1 MLKFIH
7 KYLNHKY
14 KFLDEEMA
22 ADAQICWY
30 HGNLSREEAEKLLLM
45 DVTAPSGQFL
55 VRNSSTSARDF
66 VLSVKN
72 DIDVIHYQIRR
83 HGEDA
88 FFSIDENPIIHGLE
102 TLIEYYQDHNNGLYL
117 TEPVLKDPPPHDT
130 RRHGR
135 TNLLHRATKQG
146 NFIVVSELLKCGYR
160 SLEAKDELGQTAVL
174 LASTLG
180 KEVILEKLIDSGAAV
195 NCRDQAGNTPL
206 HYACQKNMPN
216 IVRILVKGGANV
228 QIRNSNTGLVPLHEA
243 ARFGHKEIIEML
255 LAAGAP
261 SRPRTI
267 ADETPQLLA
276 EENGYFQIAEL
287 LKNYV
292 PAPFRS
298 TKDDWYHG
306 TLSRD
311 EAVKLLNASGN
322 SDGCFLVRYSG
333 KEHAYILTLTF
344 SNKPYHFPIHEIN
357 GYYVID
363 DGPYLDSLEHVVEHY
378 STLSDGLPTTLHN
391 PVKPRPKPPVPNFH
405 PSRTPLTNT
414 LPSRKKQLE
423 WREQN
428 NFTTLPPKPKPR
440 RSVDSSLD
448 NHLAISLLNPL
459 NRSMHSLQFSLPP
472 PPEKQIFIPR
482 ENLILKDVVGEGEFG
497 AVYKALY
504 QNNQGEEMEVAVK
517 TLHKDRMNSSNV
529 EDFIKE
535 AELMMSLNH
544 HCIVKFIGW
553 AKGENLLMVQ
563 ELVPLGSLLS
573 FLLCHPEQAGPDHE
587 LLVWAYQI
595 ACGMKYLERRKFVHR
610 DLAARN
616 ILLATRNQAK
626 ISDFGLSRVTN
637 ENNYY
642 CATKGG
648 RWPIKWYA
656 PESYSHGRFTSA
668 SDVWS
673 YGVTLWEMF
682 SFGAQPFGE
691 LRGADVIQLID
702 NGERLP
708 KPPAC
713 KEDIYRMMEKCWQ
726 YQSRDRPTFTELADY
741 FASLNNYENVRELIP
756 TTDIS

>member
-1 MLKFIH
+1 
-7 KYLNHKY
+7 
-14 KFLDEEMA
+14 MA

-45 DVTAPSGQFL
+45 VFPL
-55 VRNSSTSARDF
+55 RY
-66 VLSVKN
+66 L
-72 DIDVIHYQIRR
+72 HYQI
-83 HGEDA
+83 
-88 FFSIDENPIIHGLE
+88 SWML
-102 TLIEYYQDHNNGLYL
+102 
-117 TEPVLKDPPPHDT
+117 
-130 RRHGR
+130 
-135 TNLLHRATKQG
+135 
-146 NFIVVSELLKCGYR
+146 
-160 SLEAKDELGQTAVL
+160 
-174 LASTLG
+174 
-180 KEVILEKLIDSGAAV
+180 
-195 NCRDQAGNTPL
+195 
-206 HYACQKNMPN
+206 
-216 IVRILVKGGANV
+216 
-228 QIRNSNTGLVPLHEA
+228 GLVPLHEA

-405 PSRTPLTNT
+405 PSRTP
-414 LPSRKKQLE
+414 
-423 WREQN
+423 
-428 NFTTLPPKPKPR
+428 
-440 RSVDSSLD
+440 
-448 NHLAISLLNPL
+448 
-459 NRSMHSLQFSLPP
+459 
-472 PPEKQIFIPR
+472 
-482 ENLILKDVVGEGEFG
+482 
-497 AVYKALY
+497 
-504 QNNQGEEMEVAVK
+504 MEVAVK